1 MRITPAEYVLEF
13 TIDGKDDCVMGISP
27 DQDDSEWTLG

>member
-1 MRITPAEYVLEF
+1 VLEF

-27 DQDDSEWTLG
+27 DTDDAEWTLG